1 MRVTDDHLLRKA
13 GIHECRDVHQR
24 RERKVLPFGTIP
36 VGTEINMKL
45 ENHDLPTSIITDS
58 GENQQWNLELVVK
71 V

>member
-1 MRVTDDHLLRKA
+1 MTDDHLLRKA
-13 GIHECRDVHQR
+13 GIHECRGVHQR

-36 VGTEINMKL
+36 VGTEINVKL